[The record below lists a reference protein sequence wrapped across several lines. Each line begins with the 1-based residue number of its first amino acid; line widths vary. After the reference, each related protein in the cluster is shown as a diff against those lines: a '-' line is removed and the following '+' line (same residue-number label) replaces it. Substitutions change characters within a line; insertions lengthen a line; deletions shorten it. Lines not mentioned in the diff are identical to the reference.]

1 MAAYDWSLNFG
12 SAAFLYIGVI
22 VSFVTVVLKEKTTK
36 NFRLSPQ
43 WGEKNSNLIAGDN
56 FKTYYPSSAVSSQS
70 AKTNSDS
77 KSPRI
82 PLKPHSSSSSF
93 SSSSSLAPLCSL
105 CTAVVI
111 KCCLR
116 LLRITRLLLVSM
128 RHLYKEQKGPSSWK
142 QEVTH
147 HSSWLCLFTQW
158 QGLLHFSLVLLLLA
172 LYWRKWYKK
181 TYRAWF
187 HLIMW
192 LFNSLLLTLWCSLQC
207 CKRVYQHRRASLFFC

>member
-1 MAAYDWSLNFG
+1 M
-12 SAAFLYIGVI
+12 
-22 VSFVTVVLKEKTTK
+22 
-36 NFRLSPQ
+36 
-43 WGEKNSNLIAGDN
+43 
-56 FKTYYPSSAVSSQS
+56 
-70 AKTNSDS
+70 NSDS

-82 PLKPHSSSSSF
+82 PLKPHSSSSF

-105 CTAVVI
+105 CTAVII

-158 QGLLHFSLVLLLLA
+158 QGLLHFSLVLLLFA

-181 TYRAWF
+181 TY
-187 HLIMW
+187 IVYCW
-192 LFNSLLLTLWCSLQC
+192 LYGAHYNVVKDFISTGELLCSSAKTVSVFQLFVIYPLLFACFSLDFQMSAVKFGEPGEVPSLLVVSNQRIYFLEMTSDLQ
-207 CKRVYQHRRASLFFC
+207 